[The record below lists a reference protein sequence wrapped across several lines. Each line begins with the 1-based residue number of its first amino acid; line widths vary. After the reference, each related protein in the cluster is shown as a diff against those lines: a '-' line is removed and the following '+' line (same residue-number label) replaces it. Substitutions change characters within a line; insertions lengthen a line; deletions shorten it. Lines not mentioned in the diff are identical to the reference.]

1 MIVRLWHP
9 TIGCLTRTTLL
20 CFQLFYNYEVSKDE
34 DKVLMTNTEEV
45 LQDNVL
51 SFFSKAVYSM
61 RRLLPSFQP
70 CLLSALCTCPCEESH
85 DHLSLLFI
93 AYSFYLQIH
102 VPGVIC
108 LVINLEYLT
117 AIYVLQFKFRVS
129 SSFLLPLLPPP
140 PYSSCLPPHTMRCP
154 LCSGDLS
161 SWSIP

>member
-1 MIVRLWHP
+1 M
-9 TIGCLTRTTLL
+9 

-51 SFFSKAVYSM
+51 SFFSKAVYSI

-70 CLLSALCTCPCEESH
+70 CLLSALCTCPCKESH

-93 AYSFYLQIH
+93 AYSFYLQVH

-129 SSFLLPLLPPP
+129 SSFLLPLLPAPLASSRPTPHNEMPP
-140 PYSSCLPPHTMRCP
+140 L
-154 LCSGDLS
+154 L
-161 SWSIP
+161 W